1 MQPDPTRPEV
11 VLSADLLASEGY
23 GEIIGGG
30 QRITWR
36 VAQVADVF
44 LLF

>member
-23 GEIIGGG
+23 GEIVGGAADHLAG
-30 QRITWR
+30 RSG
-36 VAQVADVF
+36 ADVF